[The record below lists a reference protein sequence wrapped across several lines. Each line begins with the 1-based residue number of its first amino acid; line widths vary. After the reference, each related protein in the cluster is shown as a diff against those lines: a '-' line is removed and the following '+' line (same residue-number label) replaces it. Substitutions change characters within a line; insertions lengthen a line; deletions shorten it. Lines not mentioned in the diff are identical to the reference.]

1 MESASTTKPPIAQ
14 LADRI
19 AKPFLIGV
27 LLAAGLACAYWWQRD
42 PGHALM
48 VAVAV
53 LVVTCPCALSLATPA
68 AMLSAAGN
76 LAKGGV
82 LVRRLVAFEAM
93 ASVDTV
99 MFDKTGTLTRD
110 AMVLTSIQVRDG
122 VPIEYALDMAAALAR
137 YSLHPVSKALVAA
150 SNTER
155 AKRWHA
161 DLVKEVA
168 GNGVSG
174 KVWQGDLKRKNS
186 DSASDVSLGSA
197 EFCGVSAF
205 KTEAKTE
212 TKTETLRSFLS
223 DEQGWLA
230 TFEFHEDVRSDAL
243 STVEALQKGGVEVFL
258 VSGDSAQAVARVA
271 AQVGITAFQGGC
283 TPQDKLAFLQDAQ
296 KKGKKVAV
304 VGDGLNDGPVL
315 AGAHVSFAFGR
326 AVPLAQ
332 AQSDFVV
339 LGEQLGLV
347 VKTLGLAKQTMRVV
361 KQNLWWAATYNAL
374 CVPLAVMG
382 LLPAWLAGLGM
393 ALSSLFVVLN
403 ALKLSNQKS

>member
-1 MESASTTKPPIAQ
+1 
-14 LADRI
+14 
-19 AKPFLIGV
+19 
-27 LLAAGLACAYWWQRD
+27 
-42 PGHALM
+42 M

-76 LAKGGV
+76 LAKQGV
-82 LVRRLVAFEAM
+82 LVRRLEAFEAL
-93 ASVDTV
+93 ASLDTV

-110 AMVLTSIQVRDG
+110 AMVLASIQVRDG
-122 VPIEYALDMAAALAR
+122 VPTEYALDMAAVLAQF
-137 YSLHPVSKALVAA
+137 SLHPVSKALVAA
-150 SNTER
+150 SSTER
-155 AKRWHA
+155 ANRWHA

-168 GNGVSG
+168 GSGVSG
-174 KVWQGDLKRKNS
+174 KVWQGDLKRKDS

-197 EFCGVSAF
+197 EFCGV
-205 KTEAKTE
+205 EVV
-212 TKTETLRSFLS
+212 KTETLRTFLR
-223 DEQGWLA
+223 DEHGWLA

-243 STVEALQKGGVEVFL
+243 STVEALQKNGVEVFL

-271 AQVGITAFQGGC
+271 AQVGISAFQGGC

-296 KKGKKVAV
+296 KRGKKVAV

-315 AGAHVSFAFGR
+315 AGAHVSFAFGQ

-347 VKTLGLAKQTMRVV
+347 VKTMGLAKQTMCVV
-361 KQNLWWAATYNAL
+361 KQNLWWAASYNAL

-393 ALSSLFVVLN
+393 AFSSLFVVLN
-403 ALKLSNQKS
+403 ALRLANVKKSQEID